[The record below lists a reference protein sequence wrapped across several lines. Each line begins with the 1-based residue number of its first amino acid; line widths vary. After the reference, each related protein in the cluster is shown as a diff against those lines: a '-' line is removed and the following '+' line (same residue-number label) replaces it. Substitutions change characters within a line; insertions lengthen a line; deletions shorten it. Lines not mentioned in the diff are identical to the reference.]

1 MKITVLRILILSSL
15 IAQPAV
21 ASDSRKVKP
30 SPSLPAMTATKSD
43 YLPLLK
49 RLKDEVR
56 QGNDASAKS
65 IIKQL
70 GEVRGAVSV
79 EEKSELSQAAD
90 FLIGKE
96 KWDLAKLYLEQLP
109 MAEPGWGYVLIKHMC
124 SECKK
129 DATALDAVDNWIR
142 ARYPFNEEYWWRLR
156 ITFAEE
162 AGRRKQILADFAK
175 QVKDK
180 PDDVR
185 RLKWFILATDD
196 SAEKS
201 DIHWI
206 CDAVLPTLAYR
217 NYQVAE
223 WLHTRHPAEAI
234 FYLKRAQTIPFTPQD
249 EKEIKNFLL
258 RYSALP
264 ANLSAVPQVKHFSV
278 WVRSM
283 LAECYQKVGQ
293 SKEAQSILLQ
303 LSKESGGQVP
313 TYALSQLA
321 GQIQASTPTRPLEQ
335 QIKAAEVKNEDSI
348 DYWQGRAD
356 YYRGLKEAEQER
368 SAWLRALKLAKSK
381 LENSKQANLK
391 QDQSAQFYL
400 PMIVSS
406 YALFLRRH
414 ESDQAAI
421 KFIWSEFD
429 AASNSSSS
437 SSVEYRTKL
446 VRDLEQ
452 TYETDQTGYLS
463 PVDERL
469 WQLLKQLKTWS
480 YTEERILWRMVRN
493 AKPEQRQQLWTRAE
507 GLALGNASRE
517 LTLGWIMNRCQEAK
531 RSIPFLLAACKSDDK
546 ELKQRSQFTLF
557 ESYLDVFDWRRAE
570 EIWPAALVRL
580 TSEEKPDWLSRIAIA
595 AARSGDKDDSLRLW
609 QAKDSVD
616 LSALNSL
623 DEMVK
628 YGMKDRLVNYYRELK
643 KSKPKSTVPGKAL
656 LQLGLK

>member
-1 MKITVLRILILSSL
+1 
-15 IAQPAV
+15 
-21 ASDSRKVKP
+21 
-30 SPSLPAMTATKSD
+30 MTAKKSD

-70 GEVRGAVSV
+70 GAVRGAANA
-79 EEKSELSQAAD
+79 EEKSELSQTAD

-124 SECKK
+124 SECKN
-129 DATALDAVDNWIR
+129 DATALDAIDNWIK

-156 ITFAEE
+156 MTFAEE

-185 RLKWFILATDD
+185 RLKWFILASDD

-206 CDAVLPTLAYR
+206 CEVVQPKLAYR

-223 WLHTRHPAEAI
+223 WLHMRHPAEAI
-234 FYLKRAQTIPFTPQD
+234 FYLKRAQTIPFSPQD
-249 EKEIKNFLL
+249 EEEIKNFLL

-264 ANLSAVPQVKHFSV
+264 ANLSSVPQVKHFSV

-321 GQIQASTPTRPLEQ
+321 GQIQAATPTRPLEQ

-348 DYWQGRAD
+348 DYWRGRAD
-356 YYRGLKEAEQER
+356 YYRGRKETEQER

-414 ESDQAAI
+414 ESEQAAI

-429 AASNSSSS
+429 AASKPNSSFSS
-437 SSVEYRTKL
+437 SLEYRTKL

-469 WQLLKQLKTWS
+469 WQMLKQANTWS
-480 YTEERILWRMVRN
+480 YTEERILWRMARN
-493 AKPEQRQQLWTRAE
+493 AKPEQRQQLWKRAE

-517 LTLGWIMNRCQEAK
+517 LTLGWILNRCQEAK
-531 RSIPFLLAACKSDDK
+531 RSIPLLLAASKSNDK
-546 ELKQRSQFTLF
+546 DLKQRSQFTLF

-570 EIWPAALVRL
+570 EIWPAASLRL
-580 TSEEKPDWLSRIAIA
+580 TSEEKPDWLSRIAVA
-595 AARSGDKDDSLRLW
+595 AARVGDKDNSLRLW
-609 QAKDSVD
+609 QVKDSID
-616 LSALNSL
+616 LSALNNL
-623 DEMVK
+623 DEMIK
-628 YGMKDRLVNYYRELK
+628 YGMKDKLINYYRELK
-643 KSKPKSTVPGKAL
+643 KSKPKSTVPDEAL
-656 LQLGLK
+656 RKLVG

>member
-1 MKITVLRILILSSL
+1 MKINGLRILILSSL
-15 IAQPAV
+15 IGIAQPAV
-21 ASDSRKVKP
+21 ASDSVKVKT
-30 SPSLPAMTATKSD
+30 SPSLPANSAQKSE

-49 RLKDEVR
+49 ELKDEVR
-56 QGNDASAKS
+56 QGNDASVKS

-70 GEVRGAVSV
+70 GGVRGAVNA
-79 EEKSELSQAAD
+79 EAKNELSQAAD

-109 MAEPGWGYVLIKHMC
+109 LAEPGWGYVLIKHMC

-129 DATALDAVDNWIR
+129 DAIALDAIDNWIK
-142 ARYPFNEEYWWRLR
+142 ARFPFNEEYWWRLR
-156 ITFAEE
+156 MTFADE

-180 PDDVR
+180 PEDVW
-185 RLKWFILATDD
+185 RLKWFISATDD
-196 SAEKS
+196 SSDKS

-206 CDAVLPTLAYR
+206 CDTVQPKLAYR

-223 WLHTRHPAEAI
+223 WLHTRHPSEAI
-234 FYLKRAQTIPFTPQD
+234 FYLKRAQSIPFSPQD
-249 EKEIKNFLL
+249 DKEIRNFLL
-258 RYSALP
+258 RNSALP
-264 ANLSAVPQVKHFSV
+264 ANFNAVPQVRHFSV

-321 GQIQASTPTRPLEQ
+321 GQIQAATPTRPLEQ

-348 DYWQGRAD
+348 DYWQGRAE
-356 YYRGLKEAEQER
+356 YYRGRKEAEQER
-368 SAWLRALKLAKSK
+368 SAWLRALKLAESK
-381 LENSKQANLK
+381 LANLK

-400 PMIVSS
+400 LMIVSS
-406 YALFLRRH
+406 YAQFLRRH

-429 AASNSSSS
+429 AASASASSL
-437 SSVEYRTKL
+437 EYRTKL

-452 TYETDQTGYLS
+452 TYETDRTGYLS

-469 WQLLKQLKTWS
+469 WLLLKQSNTWG
-480 YTEERILWRMVRN
+480 YTEERILWRMARN
-493 AKPEQRQQLWTRAE
+493 AKPEQRRQLWKRAE
-507 GLALGNASRE
+507 ELALGNSSRE
-517 LTLGWIMNRCQEAK
+517 LTLGWILNRCQEAK
-531 RSIPFLLAACKSDDK
+531 RSIPLLLAASKSNDK
-546 ELKQRSQFTLF
+546 DLKQRAQFTVF

-570 EIWPAALVRL
+570 EIWPAASVQL

-595 AARSGDKDDSLRLW
+595 AARAGDKENSLRLW
-609 QAKDSVD
+609 QLKDAVD
-616 LSALNSL
+616 LSAIGNL

-628 YGMKDRLVNYYRELK
+628 YGMKDKLINYYRELK
-643 KSKPKSTVPGKAL
+643 KSKPMSTVPDAAL
-656 LQLGLK
+656 RKLGG

>member
-1 MKITVLRILILSSL
+1 
-15 IAQPAV
+15 
-21 ASDSRKVKP
+21 
-30 SPSLPAMTATKSD
+30 
-43 YLPLLK
+43 
-49 RLKDEVR
+49 
-56 QGNDASAKS
+56 
-65 IIKQL
+65 
-70 GEVRGAVSV
+70 
-79 EEKSELSQAAD
+79 
-90 FLIGKE
+90 
-96 KWDLAKLYLEQLP
+96 
-109 MAEPGWGYVLIKHMC
+109 
-124 SECKK
+124 
-129 DATALDAVDNWIR
+129 
-142 ARYPFNEEYWWRLR
+142 
-156 ITFAEE
+156 
-162 AGRRKQILADFAK
+162 
-175 QVKDK
+175 
-180 PDDVR
+180 
-185 RLKWFILATDD
+185 
-196 SAEKS
+196 
-201 DIHWI
+201 
-206 CDAVLPTLAYR
+206 
-217 NYQVAE
+217 
-223 WLHTRHPAEAI
+223 
-234 FYLKRAQTIPFTPQD
+234 
-249 EKEIKNFLL
+249 
-258 RYSALP
+258 
-264 ANLSAVPQVKHFSV
+264 
-278 WVRSM
+278 
-283 LAECYQKVGQ
+283 
-293 SKEAQSILLQ
+293 
-303 LSKESGGQVP
+303 
-313 TYALSQLA
+313 
-321 GQIQASTPTRPLEQ
+321 
-335 QIKAAEVKNEDSI
+335 
-348 DYWQGRAD
+348 
-356 YYRGLKEAEQER
+356 
-368 SAWLRALKLAKSK
+368 
-381 LENSKQANLK
+381 
-391 QDQSAQFYL
+391 
-400 PMIVSS
+400 MIVSS

-609 QAKDSVD
+609 QLKDSID
-616 LSALNSL
+616 LSALNNL
-623 DEMVK
+623 DDMIK
-628 YGMKDRLVNYYRELK
+628 YGMKDKLVNYYRELK

>member
-1 MKITVLRILILSSL
+1 MKITVLPILILSSL
-15 IAQPAV
+15 IWTAQPAV
-21 ASDSRKVKP
+21 ASDSKKVKP
-30 SPSLPAMTATKSD
+30 SPSLPSMTAKKSD

-70 GEVRGAVSV
+70 GAVRGAANA
-79 EEKSELSQAAD
+79 EEKSELSQTAD

-124 SECKK
+124 SECKN
-129 DATALDAVDNWIR
+129 DATALDAIDNWIK

-156 ITFAEE
+156 MTFAEE

-185 RLKWFILATDD
+185 RLKWFILASDD

-206 CDAVLPTLAYR
+206 CEVVQPKLAYR

-223 WLHTRHPAEAI
+223 WLHMRHPAEAI
-234 FYLKRAQTIPFTPQD
+234 FYLKRAQTIPFSPQD
-249 EKEIKNFLL
+249 EEEIKNFLL

-264 ANLSAVPQVKHFSV
+264 ANLSSVPQVKHFSV

-321 GQIQASTPTRPLEQ
+321 GQIQAATPTRPLEQ

-348 DYWQGRAD
+348 DYWRGRAD
-356 YYRGLKEAEQER
+356 YYRGRKETEQER
-368 SAWLRALKLAKSK
+368 SAWLRALKLAK
-381 LENSKQANLK
+381 SKQANLK

-414 ESDQAAI
+414 ESEQAAI

-429 AASNSSSS
+429 AASKPNSSFSS
-437 SSVEYRTKL
+437 SLEYRTKL

-469 WQLLKQLKTWS
+469 WQMLKQANTWS
-480 YTEERILWRMVRN
+480 YTEERILWRMARN
-493 AKPEQRQQLWTRAE
+493 AKPEQRQQLWKRAE

-517 LTLGWIMNRCQEAK
+517 LTLGWILNRCQEAK
-531 RSIPFLLAACKSDDK
+531 RSIPLLLAASKSNDK
-546 ELKQRSQFTLF
+546 DLKQRSQFTLF

-570 EIWPAALVRL
+570 EIWPAASLRL
-580 TSEEKPDWLSRIAIA
+580 TSEEKPDWLSRIAVA
-595 AARSGDKDDSLRLW
+595 AARVGDKDNSLRLW
-609 QAKDSVD
+609 QVKDSID
-616 LSALNSL
+616 LSALNNL
-623 DEMVK
+623 DEMIK
-628 YGMKDRLVNYYRELK
+628 YGMKDKLINYYRELK
-643 KSKPKSTVPGKAL
+643 KSKPKSTVPDEAL
-656 LQLGLK
+656 RKLVG